1 LKVWSFEIRKEKEE
15 IEEPNKTL
23 TWTFFTRG

>member
-1 LKVWSFEIRKEKEE
+1 LKVWSFEIGKEKEE

-23 TWTFFTRG
+23 NWTFFTRG